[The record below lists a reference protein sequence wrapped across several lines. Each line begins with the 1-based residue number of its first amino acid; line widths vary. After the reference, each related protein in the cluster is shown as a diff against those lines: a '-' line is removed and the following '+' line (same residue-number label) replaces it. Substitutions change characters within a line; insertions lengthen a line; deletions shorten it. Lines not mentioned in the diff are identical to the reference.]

1 MEGGGKDAIV
11 RMSVDDVFQDFKG
24 RRKGLLKALTEDVEK
39 FYQECDPDKENLCL
53 YGLPTG
59 TWEVNVPAEEV
70 PAELPDPALGINF
83 ARDGMQKSHWLSLV
97 AIYSDAWLIS
107 VAFYFGA
114 HFGFNK
120 NERKT
125 LFQLINSKPTIT
137 EVFSE
142 KQREQLLTTQSNG
155 NKAKPSG
162 KMPKSQSSAPQPKFQ
177 SSVQQSKRVQKT
189 PTLPPKEESDSVK
202 EEAEKQKSTF
212 CGACHDDT
220 GVDEFWICCDV
231 CERWFH
237 GTCVKVTPA
246 KAKHIKHYKCPI
258 CSNKKSRVH

>member
-53 YGLPTG
+53 YGLPTR

-137 EVFSE
+137 E
-142 KQREQLLTTQSNG
+142 
-155 NKAKPSG
+155 
-162 KMPKSQSSAPQPKFQ
+162 PKSQSSAPQPKFQ
-177 SSVQQSKRVQKT
+177 SSVQQSKRVQMT